1 MRRLGVKDCPYCG
14 SSEVYS
20 SQPKTLADSACI
32 FLLVR
37 LVRCH
42 NCMHRHYRPVFFPAA
57 KYVTRLAKKPV
68 QIRTD
73 VDKRKRSA

>member
-1 MRRLGVKDCPYCG
+1 MHRIGLKDCPYCG
-14 SSEVYS
+14 SSEVYR
-20 SQPKTLADSACI
+20 SQPKTLAESACI

-42 NCMHRHYRPVFFPAA
+42 DCMRRHYRPVFFPAA
-57 KYVTRLAKKPV
+57 KHVTPLAKKPV

-73 VDKRKRSA
+73 DKRKRSA